1 MGYPLF
7 ALGKNNQIIYFDL
20 IAAVFKCGL
29 ILKALEDT
37 W

>member
-1 MGYPLF
+1 MGYALC

-20 IAAVFKCGL
+20 VAAVLKCGL